1 MKITSRQR
9 HYALAILTITYVFN
23 FLDRQ
28 LLAILLE
35 PIKNE
40 FGVSDTAMGLLYGLA
55 FSVFYAT
62 LAIPVARLAD
72 RSNRRNILAIAAG
85 LWSIMTVACGMA
97 ANFWQMLFL
106 RMGVA
111 VGEAGGV
118 PPSQSMVTDL
128 YPPEHRARAMAVFS
142 SATFIGTLLAMI
154 GGAYIAQNYG
164 WRAAF
169 FIVGAPGVVLAFIIR
184 YTVPEPER
192 GAWDKPPI
200 IENSTEAPEIQAPVQ
215 LKDKDQSL
223 LEIFSEMWQKPALR
237 NLMLGCAMAGLA
249 GYGLGYWVP
258 AFMMRVHDLS
268 LMQAGIMIGGLGAV
282 MGLCGSLFG
291 AWLCDRYSQ
300 KNRNW
305 LLYIPA
311 ISIAISL
318 PLLLLF
324 LNYSEQST
332 FSLAGQTIPTAILIY
347 CTASFVGAWWP
358 APTYVAVQ
366 EMVAPN
372 KRTLA
377 CALLLFIMNL
387 IGFGLGPL
395 LVGLFSDML
404 TPAYGNDGV
413 RYALMIVMSS
423 YIPAM
428 FFYYRAGAQFS
439 ASMFSAKQSTTQAN
453 NI

>member
-1 MKITSRQR
+1 MKITSKQR
-9 HYALAILTITYVFN
+9 HYALAILTLTYVFN

-55 FSVFYAT
+55 FSLFYAT

-72 RSNRRNILAIAAG
+72 RSSRRNILAVAAG
-85 LWSIMTVACGMA
+85 LWSIMTVACGLA

-118 PPSQSMVTDL
+118 PPSQSMVNDL
-128 YPPEHRARAMAVFS
+128 YPPEHRARAMAIFS
-142 SATFIGTLLAMI
+142 SATFIGTLLAMV

-169 FIVGAPGVVLAFIIR
+169 FIVGAPGILLAIIIR
-184 YTVPEPER
+184 FTVPEPQR
-192 GAWDKPPI
+192 GTWDKPSDHH
-200 IENSTEAPEIQAPVQ
+200 ESSAKTESTANT
-215 LKDKDQSL
+215 QSL
-223 LEIFSEMWQKPALR
+223 LEVFSGMWQMPALR
-237 NLMLGCAMAGLA
+237 YLMLGCAMAGLA
-249 GYGLGYWVP
+249 GYALGYWVP

-268 LMQAGIMIGGLGAV
+268 LMQAGVMIGGLGAI
-282 MGLCGSLFG
+282 MGLIGSLFG

-300 KNRNW
+300 SNRNW

-311 ISIAISL
+311 LSLAISL
-318 PLLLLF
+318 PLMLLF
-324 LNYSEQST
+324 LSFSEAST
-332 FSLAGQTIPTAILIY
+332 FTLAGQTVPTAILIY
-347 CTASFVGAWWP
+347 CAAGFVGAWWA

-372 KRTLA
+372 QRTLA
-377 CALLLFIMNL
+377 CAILLFIMNL

-423 YIPAM
+423 YVPSM
-428 FFYYRAGAQFS
+428 YFYYRAGSLFGKQLFNNQTDN
-439 ASMFSAKQSTTQAN
+439 AKTAL
-453 NI
+453 